1 MQLFQSSSVD
11 GHVIGRRK
19 LAMEM
24 NYPSL
29 ITESVEDLHGLEHA
43 ERRTGRSDRLRMLRL
58 LKSSTVPTVTQAAS
72 VLGYTVRTLQNWWRA
87 YREGGVPGLLPS
99 PRPAGGRERITPE
112 AWQGLQEEMRA
123 GHVGGLNEAQAYLRD
138 HWHIDY
144 GIDAI
149 SKLFKRRKTKLK
161 TGRRRHHRAASA
173 DAQAA
178 FKKGLRPDARRA

>member
-1 MQLFQSSSVD
+1 
-11 GHVIGRRK
+11 
-19 LAMEM
+19 MEM

-58 LKSSTVPTVTQAAS
+58 LKSSTVPNVTQAAS